1 MTEKEL
7 ESLIKNRETRQI
19 EFKESFGA
27 ETIETA
33 CAFANAAGE
42 YIILGVD
49 DNGDISKL
57 PLRDEA
63 LRDYE
68 NRIATSTEPSSTPE
82 LLKTVL
88 LFTATRILWET
99 FNIKLTKP

>member
-33 CAFANAAGE
+33 CAFANAAGG

-63 LRDYE
+63 LR
-68 NRIATSTEPSSTPE
+68 S
-82 LLKTVL
+82 
-88 LFTATRILWET
+88 F
-99 FNIKLTKP
+99 